1 MDLKNNVMTEEK
13 EVKSDT
19 VELLRAVMKVS
30 SALNDLDEIVY
41 RKKYYKFRFKQYAA
55 KWSVFM
61 EMHTKELMKSLLEED
76 HSLLQ
81 EIYNSI
87 EESSMGISAG
97 VDKTSLI
104 LFYAK
109 IKSAINDIHKMTE
122 NRNTFYPMFIET
134 HTQVVVDH
142 LEKQYG
148 EIFKMKDVDGKGV
161 DEVIEF
167 FDKLG
172 ETIMTFN

>member
-1 MDLKNNVMTEEK
+1 MDNQTKP
-13 EVKSDT
+13 DT

-30 SALNDLDEIVY
+30 SALNDLDEIAY

-55 KWSVFM
+55 KWAVFM

-76 HSLLQ
+76 HTLLQ

-87 EESSMGISAG
+87 EESSMGITAG
-97 VDKTSLI
+97 EHKTSLI

-109 IKSAINDIHKMTE
+109 VKSAINDIHKMTE

-134 HTQVVVDH
+134 HTQVVIDH

-161 DEVIEF
+161 DEIIQF
-167 FDKLG
+167 FDNLG
-172 ETIMTFN
+172 ETIMRFD

>member
-1 MDLKNNVMTEEK
+1 MIEDK
-13 EVKSDT
+13 EVKPDT
-19 VELLRAVMKVS
+19 VELLRSVMKVS
-30 SALNDLDEIVY
+30 SALNDLDEIAY

-55 KWSVFM
+55 KWAVFM

-109 IKSAINDIHKMTE
+109 VKSAINDINKMTD
-122 NRNTFYPMFIET
+122 NRNSFYPIFIET
-134 HTQVVVDH
+134 HTQVVIDH

-148 EIFKMKDVDGKGV
+148 DIITMKDVDGKGV
-161 DEVIEF
+161 DEIIEF

-172 ETIMTFN
+172 ETIMRFD

>member
-1 MDLKNNVMTEEK
+1 MIEDK
-13 EVKSDT
+13 EVKPDT
-19 VELLRAVMKVS
+19 VELLRSVMKVS
-30 SALNDLDEIVY
+30 SALNDLDEIAY

-109 IKSAINDIHKMTE
+109 VKSAINDINKMTD
-122 NRNTFYPMFIET
+122 NRNSFYPIFIET
-134 HTQVVVDH
+134 HTQVVIDH

-148 EIFKMKDVDGKGV
+148 DIITMKDVDGKGV
-161 DEVIEF
+161 DEIIEF

-172 ETIMTFN
+172 ETIMRFD

>member
-1 MDLKNNVMTEEK
+1 MDK
-13 EVKSDT
+13 EVKPDT

-87 EESSMGISAG
+87 EESSMGITAG
-97 VDKTSLI
+97 EYKTSLI

-109 IKSAINDIHKMTE
+109 IKSAINDINKMTD

-142 LEKQYG
+142 LEKQYND
-148 EIFKMKDVDGKGV
+148 IFKMKDVDGKGV
-161 DEVIEF
+161 EYIVDF
-167 FDKLG
+167 FDNLG
-172 ETIMTFN
+172 ETIMKFDL

>member
-1 MDLKNNVMTEEK
+1 MIEDK
-13 EVKSDT
+13 EVKPDT
-19 VELLRAVMKVS
+19 VELLRSVMKVS
-30 SALNDLDEIVY
+30 SALNDLDEIAY

-87 EESSMGISAG
+87 EESSMGLSAG

-109 IKSAINDIHKMTE
+109 VKSAINDINKMTD
-122 NRNTFYPMFIET
+122 NRNSFYPIFIET
-134 HTQVVVDH
+134 HTQVVIDH

-148 EIFKMKDVDGKGV
+148 DIITMKDVDGKGV
-161 DEVIEF
+161 DEIIEF

-172 ETIMTFN
+172 ETIMRFD

>member
-1 MDLKNNVMTEEK
+1 MIEDK
-13 EVKSDT
+13 EVKPDT
-19 VELLRAVMKVS
+19 VELLRSVMKVS
-30 SALNDLDEIVY
+30 SALNDLDEIAY

-55 KWSVFM
+55 KWAVFM

-87 EESSMGISAG
+87 EESSMGITAG
-97 VDKTSLI
+97 EDKTSLI

-109 IKSAINDIHKMTE
+109 VKSAINDINKMTD
-122 NRNTFYPMFIET
+122 NRNSFYPIFIET
-134 HTQVVVDH
+134 HTQVVIDH
-142 LEKQYG
+142 IEKQYG
-148 EIFKMKDVDGKGV
+148 DIITMKDVDGKGV
-161 DEVIEF
+161 DEIIEF

-172 ETIMTFN
+172 ETIMRFD

>member
-1 MDLKNNVMTEEK
+1 MTEETK
-13 EVKSDT
+13 VRPDT

-30 SALNDLDEIVY
+30 SALNDLDEIAY

-55 KWSVFM
+55 KWAVFM

-76 HSLLQ
+76 HTLLQ

-87 EESSMGISAG
+87 EESSMGITAG
-97 VDKTSLI
+97 ENKTSLI

-109 IKSAINDIHKMTE
+109 VKSAINDIHKMTE

-134 HTQVVVDH
+134 HTQVVIDH
-142 LEKQYG
+142 LEKQYS

-161 DEVIEF
+161 DEIIQF
-167 FDKLG
+167 FDNLG
-172 ETIMTFN
+172 ETIMRFD

>member
-1 MDLKNNVMTEEK
+1 MIEDK
-13 EVKSDT
+13 EVKPDT
-19 VELLRAVMKVS
+19 VELLRSVMKVS
-30 SALNDLDEIVY
+30 SALNDLDEIAY

-87 EESSMGISAG
+87 EESSMGITAG

-109 IKSAINDIHKMTE
+109 VKSAINDINKMTD
-122 NRNTFYPMFIET
+122 NRNSFYPIFIET
-134 HTQVVVDH
+134 HTQVVIDH

-148 EIFKMKDVDGKGV
+148 DIITMKDVDGKGV
-161 DEVIEF
+161 DEIIEF

-172 ETIMTFN
+172 ETIMRFD

>member
-1 MDLKNNVMTEEK
+1 MTENK
-13 EVKSDT
+13 EVKPDT

-30 SALNDLDEIVY
+30 SALNDLDEIAY

-87 EESSMGISAG
+87 EESSMGINAG

-109 IKSAINDIHKMTE
+109 VKSAINDIDKMTD
-122 NRNTFYPMFIET
+122 NKNSFYPVFIKT
-134 HTQVVVDH
+134 HTEVVIDH
-142 LEKQYG
+142 LEKQYND
-148 EIFKMKDVDGKGV
+148 IFNMKDVDGKGV

-172 ETIMTFN
+172 ETIMRFD

>member
-1 MDLKNNVMTEEK
+1 MIEDK
-13 EVKSDT
+13 EVKPDT
-19 VELLRAVMKVS
+19 VELLRSVMKVS
-30 SALNDLDEIVY
+30 SALNDLDEIAY

-55 KWSVFM
+55 KWAVFM

-87 EESSMGISAG
+87 EESSMGITAG

-109 IKSAINDIHKMTE
+109 VKSAINDINKMTD
-122 NRNTFYPMFIET
+122 NRNSFYPIFIET
-134 HTQVVVDH
+134 HTQVVIDH

-148 EIFKMKDVDGKGV
+148 DIITMKDVDGKGV
-161 DEVIEF
+161 DEIIEF

-172 ETIMTFN
+172 ETIMRFD